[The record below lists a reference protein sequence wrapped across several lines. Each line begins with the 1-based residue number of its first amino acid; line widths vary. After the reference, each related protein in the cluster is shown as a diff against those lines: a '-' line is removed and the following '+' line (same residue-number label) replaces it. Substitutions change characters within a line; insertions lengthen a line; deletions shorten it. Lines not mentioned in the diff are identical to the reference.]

1 MARLPS
7 AELARSTQLRDRDEP
22 AIDEARWRPRPIAPW
37 RCIDRGQLPQ
47 MPAPLERRARTAPLD
62 QRSGSASVGAQRGA
76 SDALV
81 GDLDE
86 LPDDVGAL

>member
-1 MARLPS
+1 
-7 AELARSTQLRDRDEP
+7 
-22 AIDEARWRPRPIAPW
+22 
-37 RCIDRGQLPQ
+37 
-47 MPAPLERRARTAPLD
+47 MPAPLERRVRTAPLD

-86 LPDDVGAL
+86 LPEDVGAL